1 MEVEQDLRTASDR
14 VMHTLERLQELETE
28 KRGIEPGTARF
39 RKIAREVERLSASV
53 FAHSH
58 AQERLAEKSV
68 ALREQAGIV
77 LQPIDDIEP
86 SREIQTI
93 LAEWRDAE
101 RRMSE
106 AKPKS
111 AEHAQAKADTDRLRA
126 EYRRTYQSVSSP
138 STMGRT
144 TS

>member
-1 MEVEQDLRTASDR
+1 MDVEQDLRTASDR

-39 RKIAREVERLSASV
+39 RKIAREVERLSAFV
-53 FAHSH
+53 FASSH
-58 AQERLAEKSV
+58 AQERLAERTV
-68 ALREQAGIV
+68 ALSEQAGIV

-86 SREIQTI
+86 SREIQVI

-106 AKPKS
+106 AKPNS
-111 AEHAQAKADTDRLRA
+111 PDHAQAKADTDRLRA
-126 EYRRTYQSVSSP
+126 EYRRTYQSVSGP
-138 STMGRT
+138 STRAPS